1 MRKTQFVGLTTY
13 ITYIAYDLLVHIFL
27 SLLPCILPNNG
38 DVFIDFIISACVR
51 NTVIAKVQRRYI
63 IPIKVVKFIMSV
75 QLLP

>member
-1 MRKTQFVGLTTY
+1 MLY
-13 ITYIAYDLLVHIFL
+13 INYIAYDLLVHIFL
-27 SLLPCILPNNG
+27 SLLPCILSNNG
-38 DVFIDFIISACVR
+38 DVFIDFIILACVH